1 MTTNNLTA
9 QPEPAEF
16 LLYQTEDGQTRLEV
30 AFRGE
35 TCRLSL
41 KQLAE
46 LFQRDKSVISR
57 HIKNIFEEGELVRE
71 FVLMILQ

>member
-1 MTTNNLTA
+1 MMNAKLQT

-35 TCRLSL
+35 TCLLSL
-41 KQLAE
+41 EYLDMPVKCY
-46 LFQRDKSVISR
+46 
-57 HIKNIFEEGELVRE
+57 
-71 FVLMILQ
+71 IL